1 MTITAPGLGAPG
13 LASPGIG
20 YQQGFSPGFP
30 TPIGAEQFF
39 GGGQHYG
46 VQPSFWPQAP
56 YGIQDLYGRAAAT
69 GHVMPQQVQQL
80 VSQLTGQILPVAEQI
95 VLPQVIALAVQLVQ
109 QQVQQ
114 LMTHVAVPQIS
125 GQYPVPAPQWQQPFW
140 GQQPA
145 AFGQAVRPY
154 AGLY

>member
-20 YQQGFSPGFP
+20 YQQGLGPAFP
-30 TPIGAEQFF
+30 TPIGAEQFLGF
-39 GGGQHYG
+39 GQHYG
-46 VQPSFWPQAP
+46 FQPSLWPQGP
-56 YGIQDLYGRAAAT
+56 YGGQDVYTRPAA
-69 GHVMPQQVQQL
+69 GQVMPQQVQQL

-109 QQVQQ
+109 QHVQQ
-114 LMTHVAVPQIS
+114 LMTQVSVPQIM
-125 GQYPVPAPQWQQPFW
+125 GQYNVPVPHWQQSFW

-145 AFGQAVRPY
+145 AFGPAVRSYP
-154 AGLY
+154 GPF

>member
-13 LASPGIG
+13 LASLGIG

-46 VQPSFWPQAP
+46 VQPAFWPQAP
-56 YGIQDLYGRAAAT
+56 FGMQDLYGRPAA
-69 GHVMPQQVQQL
+69 GHVLPQQVQQL

-114 LMTHVAVPQIS
+114 LMTYVAVPQIT
-125 GQYPVPAPQWQQPFW
+125 GQYPAPAPQWQQPFW
-140 GQQPA
+140 GQQPSV
-145 AFGQAVRPY
+145 FGQTVRPY
-154 AGLY
+154 AGLS